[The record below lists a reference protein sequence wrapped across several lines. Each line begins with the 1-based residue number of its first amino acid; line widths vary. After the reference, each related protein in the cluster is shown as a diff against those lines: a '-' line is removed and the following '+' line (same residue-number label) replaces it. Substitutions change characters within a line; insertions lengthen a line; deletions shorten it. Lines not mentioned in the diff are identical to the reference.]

1 MKPIFSLLTLLFVI
15 NTVSFS
21 QELSQEDIMLSE
33 SILIQKSYHIDL
45 PAYDRAK
52 LIVDHLIKETSLQ
65 KQEIIDILDQMVVSS
80 SSVTKL
86 MLERFHGLPV
96 YVNTGNP
103 ELDKKNYKNAKNEWI
118 ENNPSKYQE
127 LVNSNTSQK

>member
-1 MKPIFSLLTLLFVI
+1 MKTIFFLLTLLFVI
-15 NTVSFS
+15 NTDSFS

-33 SILIQKSYHIDL
+33 NILIQKSYHIDL
-45 PAYDRAK
+45 ATYDRAK

-65 KQEIIDILDQMVVSS
+65 KQEIIHVLDQMVLSP

-86 MLERFHGLPV
+86 MLVRFHGLPV
-96 YVNTGNP
+96 YVNTGSP
-103 ELDKKNYKNAKNEWI
+103 ELDKKNYKNAKNDWI

>member
-1 MKPIFSLLTLLFVI
+1 MKTIFFLVTLLFVI
-15 NTVSFS
+15 NTDSFS

-33 SILIQKSYHIDL
+33 SILIQKSYHIDI
-45 PAYDRAK
+45 PNYDRAK

-65 KQEIIDILDQMVVSS
+65 KQEIIDILDQMVLSP

-86 MLERFHGLPV
+86 MLVRFHGLPV
-96 YVNTGNP
+96 YVNTGSP
-103 ELDKKNYKNAKNEWI
+103 ELDKKNYKNAKNDWI

>member
-1 MKPIFSLLTLLFVI
+1 MKTIFFLLTLLFVI
-15 NTVSFS
+15 NTDSFS

-33 SILIQKSYHIDL
+33 NILIQKSYHIDL
-45 PAYDRAK
+45 ATYDRAK

-65 KQEIIDILDQMVVSS
+65 KQEIIDILDQMVLSP

-86 MLERFHGLPV
+86 MLVRFHGLPV
-96 YVNTGNP
+96 YVNTGSP
-103 ELDKKNYKNAKNEWI
+103 ELDKKNYKNAKNDWI

>member
-1 MKPIFSLLTLLFVI
+1 MKTIFSLITLLFVI
-15 NTVSFS
+15 NTASFS

-33 SILIQKSYHIDL
+33 NILIQKSYHIDL
-45 PAYDRAK
+45 PTYDRAK

-65 KQEIIDILDQMVVSS
+65 KQEIIHVLDQMVLSP

-86 MLERFHGLPV
+86 MLVRFHGLPV
-96 YVNTGNP
+96 YVNTGSP
-103 ELDKKNYKNAKNEWI
+103 ELDKKNYKNAKNDWI

>member
-1 MKPIFSLLTLLFVI
+1 MKTIFSLLTLLFVI

-45 PAYDRAK
+45 PTYDRAK

-65 KQEIIDILDQMVVSS
+65 KQEIIHVLDQMVLSP

-86 MLERFHGLPV
+86 MLVRFHGLPV
-96 YVNTGNP
+96 YVNTGSP
-103 ELDKKNYKNAKNEWI
+103 ELDKKNYKNAKNDWI

>member
-1 MKPIFSLLTLLFVI
+1 MKTIFSLLTLLFVI

-45 PAYDRAK
+45 PTYDRAK

-65 KQEIIDILDQMVVSS
+65 KQEIIDVLDQMVVSP

-96 YVNTGNP
+96 YVNTGSP
-103 ELDKKNYKNAKNEWI
+103 ELDKKNYKNAKNDWI